1 MITPDPDTGGR
12 MRKICLSMAKA
23 VKPGSAEARPPNDDE
38 REIPIALNLPGL
50 AMSFGF
56 DWVLDTSELCA
67 AREKETDLLARVR
80 ALEDENA
87 ALRDKCQR
95 ISEESNLDKF
105 KSQLLVEMLAVSSLD
120 EERTKAE
127 FAKEQSKVMR
137 LRLDMKLLL
146 EKAAKE
152 NVDVRDLLRALAE
165 P

>member
-1 MITPDPDTGGR
+1 
-12 MRKICLSMAKA
+12 MAKA
-23 VKPGSAEARPPNDDE
+23 VKPGSSEDASPLTNDE

-50 AMSFGF
+50 AMTFGV
-56 DWVLDTSELCA
+56 DWVLDTSDLCA
-67 AREKETDLLARVR
+67 AREKEIELLARVR

-87 ALRDKCQR
+87 SLRDKCQR

-127 FAKEQSKVMR
+127 FAKEQSKVLR
-137 LRLDMKLLL
+137 LRHDMKLLL
-146 EKAAKE
+146 EKATNE